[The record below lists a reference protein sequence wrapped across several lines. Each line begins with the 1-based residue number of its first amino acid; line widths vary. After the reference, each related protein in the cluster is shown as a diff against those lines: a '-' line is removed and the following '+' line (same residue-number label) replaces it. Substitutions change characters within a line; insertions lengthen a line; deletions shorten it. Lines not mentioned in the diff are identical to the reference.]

1 MLPWN
6 DLDEAKASEA
16 QPPEQSDC
24 STSTTVTVG
33 QRAINSQSV
42 RRTASQSR
50 PERRSN
56 DGRPILNPVQMT
68 RKPHPELLFLV
79 GYGDS
84 SPRPLRLQLRKIL
97 TQNPQLITELA
108 EMLPPAR
115 QASATGDRSVAIA
128 GDSTAPIS
136 TGD

>member
-16 QPPEQSDC
+16 QPPGQSAC

-33 QRAINSQSV
+33 QRAVNSQSV
-42 RRTASQSR
+42 RRTARQSR

-56 DGRPILNPVQMT
+56 DGQPISNPVQMT
-68 RKPHPELLFLV
+68 RKPHPDLLFLV

-84 SPRPLRLQLRKIL
+84 SPRPLACYESL
-97 TQNPQLITELA
+97 TSFPNRPYA
-108 EMLPPAR
+108 A
-115 QASATGDRSVAIA
+115 
-128 GDSTAPIS
+128 
-136 TGD
+136 